1 MLILGTSKAL
11 QSVSECS
18 FVDFLDIFAAPLVF
32 DDEFAIFSKC
42 GGPVG
47 GLYVVALPFIGLK
60 VGDRIITTS
69 GIYGQITKIGE
80 QSVKVQIAD
89 KVTIEIARAAIGG
102 LQGQE
107 PLVPVGGDQN
117 GNV

>member
-1 MLILGTSKAL
+1 MSP
-11 QSVSECS
+11 S
-18 FVDFLDIFAAPLVF
+18 FLV
-32 DDEFAIFSKC
+32 AMQQQPGQPSI
-42 GGPVG
+42 
-47 GLYVVALPFIGLK
+47 VVQMLPFVLMLGIFYFLVLRPMRNRQNKVQEFQAGLK